1 MYTKFLQRLFRRLW
15 TPPVLATCSQQVSCA
30 GSLKA
35 KTSPAV
41 LVLVQS
47 LQPK

>member
-1 MYTKFLQRLFRRLW
+1 MYMKFLQLLFRRLW
-15 TPPVLATCSQQVSCA
+15 TPLAQVTCLQLAFCVD
-30 GSLKA
+30 SLKA

-41 LVLVQS
+41 LALAQS